1 MRGAREDS
9 KLGTDGSER
18 DMLDVSNQATL
29 KKFLAIGVNSLV
41 NQFELLSSLARCI
54 MRLAGLR
61 ATEENVHSLGWLF
74 TAIGLWTWETT
85 VTSHNSAE
93 TSLTPA
99 KFGCALLLYAL
110 HCVHGML
117 TS

>member
-1 MRGAREDS
+1 
-9 KLGTDGSER
+9 
-18 DMLDVSNQATL
+18 
-29 KKFLAIGVNSLV
+29 
-41 NQFELLSSLARCI
+41 
-54 MRLAGLR
+54 MRLAGFC
-61 ATEENVHSLGWLF
+61 AAEKDVDSLGWLF

-85 VTSHNSAE
+85 VTSHNPAE

>member
-1 MRGAREDS
+1 
-9 KLGTDGSER
+9 
-18 DMLDVSNQATL
+18 
-29 KKFLAIGVNSLV
+29 
-41 NQFELLSSLARCI
+41 
-54 MRLAGLR
+54 MRLAGFC
-61 ATEENVHSLGWLF
+61 AAEEDVDSLCWLF
-74 TAIGLWTWETT
+74 AAVRFRTGETA